1 MIEILAGLVL
11 IAAGASTASGLV
23 AHFLGAIA
31 FDLGALT
38 VVAGSLVA
46 AFGMILV
53 AHGLFRRVR
62 DRRSDDAVRLRE
74 SGTAWTALLTAL
86 VSVALFV
93 SVFGHVTVSGVP
105 VGFAAVAAGLPVL
118 LFALLLMANRKQS
131 GLDAEDLDRRRNTAR
146 NLSSEPSTHELH
158 V

>member
-1 MIEILAGLVL
+1 MIEILIGLVL
-11 IAAGASTASGLV
+11 VAAGVGTASGLP
-23 AHFLGAIA
+23 AYFLGTTA

-38 VVAGSLVA
+38 VVAGSLTA
-46 AFGMILV
+46 ALGIILV

-62 DRRSDDAVRLRE
+62 DRRPDAAVRLRE

-86 VSVALFV
+86 VSAAVFV

-105 VGFAAVAAGLPVL
+105 IGFAVVAVGLPVL

-131 GLDAEDLDRRRNTAR
+131 GLDAEDLDRRRERAR
-146 NLSSEPSTHELH
+146 DVPSEPGTHELH